1 MRLLCDGMLE
11 TKKPADRLIRGRM
24 LRVSSLTSAQLPDA
38 VANELH
44 QLQPVLGQGKRKD
57 KVAVELAPTAFFIR
71 LQRWA
76 ELGVVGWVTPCLS
89 SSESVAASQHRHP
102 TRKAAIP

>member
-57 KVAVELAPTAFFIR
+57 KVAVEFGPNR
-71 LQRWA
+71 LLHPLTEVGGTRCCR
-76 ELGVVGWVTPCLS
+76 LGHALPVVV
-89 SSESVAASQHRHP
+89 
-102 TRKAAIP
+102 